1 MIRIFL
7 AIVFFVSSPA
17 LSEVSF
23 ERLGAISQTPDYLEG
38 KFTQEKYLKA
48 LETGLVST
56 GVFVYKKGEYLH
68 WETLDPI
75 SNKLVLTPTS
85 IANQQGEKELV
96 AMSVGA
102 DAITSVL
109 SEILFSVLTANWK
122 NLSKYF
128 ELSGDIDNE
137 SWVVE
142 LLPIDVTI
150 AAAINK
156 IELSGKALLQKIVL
170 YEKQGDST
178 TIEFSDQH
186 Q

>member
-7 AIVFFVSSPA
+7 IFTFFISLPA
-17 LSEVSF
+17 FGEVSF
-23 ERLGAISQTPDYLEG
+23 EGLGAISQTPDYLEG

-56 GVFVYKKGEYLH
+56 GVFVYKKGDYLI

-75 SNKLVLTPTS
+75 SNKLVLTPTT
-85 IANQQGEKELV
+85 IASQQGDKELLATPAGV
-96 AMSVGA
+96 

-109 SEILFSVLTANWK
+109 SEILFSVLTANWG

-128 ELSGDIDNE
+128 EMSGDIDRG

-150 AAAINK
+150 AATINK

-178 TIEFSDQH
+178 TIVFSDQH